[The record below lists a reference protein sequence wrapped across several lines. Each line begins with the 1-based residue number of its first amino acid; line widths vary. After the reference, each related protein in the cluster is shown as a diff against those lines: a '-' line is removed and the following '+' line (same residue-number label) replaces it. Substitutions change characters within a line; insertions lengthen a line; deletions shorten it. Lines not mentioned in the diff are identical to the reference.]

1 MSRTIPPP
9 AVAPVAA
16 ALLRRAPELGD
27 RMARRIRAEV
37 TYYGSEERIPFRTLS
52 TSCRRNLELVYGH
65 LADGTRPDLTPALEV
80 GRERARQG
88 TPLAELLHAYRVGSE
103 FLWTELAA
111 EAGRTEGV
119 TADTVISLATWWLI
133 EGYAAAASDAY
144 RETAAA
150 LLLQRERERSVLV
163 EALFTGLL
171 TDSTTLWEAADV
183 LGLPADG
190 PFLVVAAEV
199 PAPGRDALPGVESRL
214 QHEQVRSAWRLLPDL
229 QVGVVAVRGPAAEE
243 AALRV
248 LDRPADCRIGV
259 SPSYDSLRDTPKALR
274 LARLALA
281 GLRGRPA
288 GIARFDD
295 HPVAML
301 VAAAPDD
308 AGRIARVVFD
318 RVLRLPYE
326 ERTRLLETLECW
338 FAAGGS
344 AAGAG
349 RLLYCHSN
357 TVRYRLRRLEEL
369 VGRSLGDPRTVAD
382 LGVALSALRLFPD
395 GPAAE
400 GAAAV

>member
-1 MSRTIPPP
+1 MSRTTPPP
-9 AVAPVAA
+9 GIAPVAT

-37 TYYGSEERIPFRTLS
+37 AYYGSEERIPFGTLRA
-52 TSCRRNLELVYGH
+52 SCRRNLELVYGH
-65 LADGTRPDLTPALEV
+65 LADGTRPDLTPALEA
-80 GRERARQG
+80 GRERAVQG
-88 TPLAELLHAYRVGSE
+88 APLGELLHAYRIGSE

-111 EAGRTEGV
+111 EARGTEGV

-133 EGYAAAASDAY
+133 EGYAAAASNAY

-183 LGLPADG
+183 LGLPTEG
-190 PFLVVAAEV
+190 PYVVVAADV
-199 PAPGRDALPGVESRL
+199 PAPGRDALPAIESRL
-214 QHEQVRSAWRLLPDL
+214 LSEQVRSAWRLLPDL

-243 AALRV
+243 TALRV
-248 LDRPADCRIGV
+248 LGRSATCRIGV
-259 SPSYDSLRDTPKALR
+259 SPGYDSLRDTPKALR

-281 GLRGRPA
+281 GLRGRPS
-288 GIARFDD
+288 GLARFDD
-295 HPVAML
+295 SPVAML

-308 AGRIARVVFD
+308 AARIARAVFD
-318 RVLRLPYE
+318 RVLHLPPE

-369 VGRSLGDPRTVAD
+369 LGRSLGDPRTVAD
-382 LGVALSALRLFPD
+382 LAVALSALRLTP
-395 GPAAE
+395 E
-400 GAAAV
+400 GAAGETPAV